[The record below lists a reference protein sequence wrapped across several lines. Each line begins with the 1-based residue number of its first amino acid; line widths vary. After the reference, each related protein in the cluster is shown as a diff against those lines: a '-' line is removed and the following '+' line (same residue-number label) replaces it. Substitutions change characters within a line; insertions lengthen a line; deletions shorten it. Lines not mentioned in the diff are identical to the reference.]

1 MSADPFGTAAV
12 RERVLAGW
20 AASGD
25 RFREDANAEEDLA
38 LGGYRDRL
46 VVELAQN
53 AADAASRAGVPGRL
67 LLSLRELADGPVLVA
82 ANTGSGLDAA
92 GVRALATLRAS
103 AKRERDSGAVGRF
116 GVGFAAVLA
125 VSDEP
130 AVISRTGGVR
140 FSRADTHALVRRAA
154 EASPVLAEELDR
166 RDDHVPVL
174 RLPFEA
180 AGTPPD
186 GYDTAVLLPL
196 RNSVAEDLVS
206 AQLAEVGD
214 ALLLALPAL
223 DDVVVELPGTPERRV
238 SGVAARWH
246 VLRCAGE
253 HDPAALA
260 DRPTEE
266 RHRPGWSLT
275 WALPATGAAALPGV
289 VHAPTPTEEP
299 LTLPAMLIAS
309 FPLDP
314 TRRHVA
320 PGPATD
326 RLVDAAAQA
335 YADLLSERARD
346 GADVLGLV
354 PTGLAGGA
362 LDGRLR
368 TAALARLR
376 AASLLPA
383 VEDPAL
389 LLRPTEAVAL
399 DGSPGSSTVV
409 LQALAPA
416 LAGLVA
422 ADRAGRAAL
431 EALGVRRLTLGD
443 VVDELPVDPDPVR
456 WHRLY
461 AALSAVADDPM
472 VRDALGSLPVP
483 LADGRVVRG
492 PRGLMLPEGTAT
504 AGSNALAVLGPYGLR
519 VVHPQAAHLL
529 LERLGSVPVTAR
541 AVLED
546 PAVGVAVRDSPDAD
560 DPAALAD
567 AVLALVSDAVSEG
580 GLSPGDL
587 PVLGDLALSDS
598 DGALA
603 PATAL
608 ALPGSVAAQV
618 LDPEEIGLVDA
629 DLLRRWGEPA
639 LLAVGVL
646 DSLAVHRAFDV
657 PLDDPE
663 PEQQPRLD
671 RFEDWL
677 DEVVEPAV
685 EEAGLDP
692 APVLTELVALADL
705 DVVKPQ
711 AWVQVLHLVARDSR
725 LRAAL
730 VTPARISDG
739 RRAVDV
745 LPYTAWWL
753 RRHAR
758 VDGAA
763 LHGCCE
769 PGGDPLLRALLD
781 PLPASLQG
789 LDPDARRALGIIRD
803 VADLA
808 GPDGAAVELVLH
820 RLTDPARLVE
830 PRALLRL
837 WAQLAYLGDAVPPV
851 DAPSRVR
858 VLDRTA
864 TGTAVVDAARAAVVD
879 APMWW
884 QRGDLDA
891 AVIAPAGLAEGL
903 ADLLDLPLTSELAPG
918 RVEDGGRRTAVPDV
932 ARDLLPSSPAT
943 WCRHDRLVV
952 DGHEVDWWVEGAGD
966 SAVLHAVDTRGLA
979 RALAQA
985 AGAWGRR
992 FLVVELLA
1000 QPEQASALMTEDALG

>member
-1 MSADPFGTAAV
+1 MSLDPFGTTAV

-82 ANTGSGLDAA
+82 ANTGRGLDAA

-103 AKRERDSGAVGRF
+103 AKRELDSGAVGRF

-140 FSRADTHALVRRAA
+140 FSRADTHALVRGAA
-154 EASPVLAEELDR
+154 ESAPALAEELDR
-166 RDDHVPVL
+166 RDGHVPVL

-180 AGTPPD
+180 EGTPPN

-206 AQLAEVGD
+206 TQLAEVGD

-223 DDVVVELPGTPERRV
+223 DEVVVELPEASERRV
-238 SGVAARWH
+238 VGVAARWH
-246 VLRCAGE
+246 VLRRAGK

-275 WALPATGAAALPGV
+275 WALPAAGTAALPGV
-289 VHAPTPTEEP
+289 VHAPTPTDEP

-314 TRRHVA
+314 TRRHIA

-326 RLVDAAAQA
+326 LLVDASAAA
-335 YADLLSERARD
+335 YADLLSERARE

-368 TAALARLR
+368 SAALVRLR
-376 AASLLPA
+376 SRPLLSA
-383 VEDPAL
+383 VEDPAVL
-389 LLRPTEAVAL
+389 VRPTEAVSLEGAA
-399 DGSPGSSTVV
+399 GSSTTV
-409 LQALAPA
+409 LEALAPA
-416 LAGLVA
+416 LAGLVV
-422 ADRAGRAAL
+422 ADRSSRAAL
-431 EALGVRRLTLGD
+431 DALGVRRLSLGD
-443 VVDELPVDPDPVR
+443 VIDELPPDPDPAR

-461 AALSAVADDPM
+461 TALSAVADDPM

-492 PRGLMLPEGTAT
+492 PRGLMLAEGIDA
-504 AGSNALAVLGPYGLR
+504 AGSSALATLGPYGLR
-519 VVHPQAAHLL
+519 VVHPQAAHPLL
-529 LERLGSVPVTAR
+529 ARLGSVPVSAR

-546 PAVGVAVRDSPDAD
+546 PAVGVAVRESPDAD
-560 DPAALAD
+560 DPASIAD
-567 AVLALVSDAVSEG
+567 AVLALVTDAVSNG
-580 GLSPGDL
+580 GLAPGDL
-587 PVLGDLALSDS
+587 PVLGDLALPDS
-598 DGALA
+598 DGELA

-618 LDPEEIGLVDA
+618 LDAEEIGLVDA
-629 DLLRRWGEPA
+629 ELPRRWGEPA

-646 DSLAVHRAFDV
+646 GSLAVHRAFDV
-657 PLDDPE
+657 PLDDLAP
-663 PEQQPRLD
+663 QQRPTLD
-671 RFEDWL
+671 RFEDWV
-677 DEVVEPAV
+677 DEVVQPAV
-685 EEAGLDP
+685 EEAGLDL
-692 APVLTELVALADL
+692 APVLTELTAVADL
-705 DVVKPQ
+705 DVVRPQ
-711 AWVQVLHLVARDSR
+711 AWAQVLHLVARDSR

-739 RRAVDV
+739 RRTVDV

-758 VDGAA
+758 VEGAA

-769 PGGDPLLRALLD
+769 PGGDELLRTLLD
-781 PLPASLQG
+781 PLPASLEG

-808 GPDGAAVELVLH
+808 GPEGAALGLVLN
-820 RLTDPARLVE
+820 RLTDPDRPVE

-837 WAQLAYLGDAVPPV
+837 WAELARLGDAVPEV
-851 DAPSRVR
+851 EAPSRVR

-864 TGTAVVDAARAAVVD
+864 TGTAVVDVADAVVVD

-884 QRGDLDA
+884 QRGDLGA
-891 AVIAPAGLAEGL
+891 AVIAPAGLADEL
-903 ADLLDLPLTSELAPG
+903 AELLDLPLASELADG
-918 RVEDGGRRTAVPDV
+918 RVKDSGRRVVVPDV
-932 ARDLLPSSPAT
+932 VRDLLPSSPPT
-943 WCRHDRLVV
+943 WCRHERLVV
-952 DGHEVDWWVEGAGD
+952 DGYEVDWWIEGAGD
-966 SAVLHAVDTRGLA
+966 SVVVHAVDAQGLS

-985 AGAWGRR
+985 TGAWRRR
-992 FLVVELLA
+992 FLVAELLA
-1000 QPEQASALMTEDALG
+1000 QPGRAAVLITEDALG